1 MDLWFSS
8 LFLVVGLF
16 LSSSAQ
22 TPEECKPLVTPLS
35 MADLSVMYGRM
46 NFLVGYVDNGIF
58 NDILKTTES
67 SWVNISMSTS
77 SPNDLVMAEHNKIN
91 GTCMRSNFTV
101 NIEGDTAKVEMAKVS
116 STFQSLPT
124 CDGCMVFSI
133 NSTSMDINIL
143 LQKMNFSS
151 PIDKPEFNARTLYL
165 LARGTTLEE
174 SDLEVFK
181 KQASCLGF
189 TGEPNF
195 HYNPENEFC
204 KEGEGVMIIA

>member
-35 MADLSVMYGRM
+35 MADPSVMYGRM
-46 NFLVGYVDNGIF
+46 NFLVGYVDNGIL
-58 NDILKTTES
+58 NDILKLTES

-77 SPNDLVMAEHNKIN
+77 SPNDLVMAQHNKMN
-91 GTCMRSNFTV
+91 GTCIRSNVTA
-101 NIEGDTAKVEMAKVS
+101 NIEGDTAKVEMAKVI

-124 CDGCMVFSI
+124 CDGCKVFSI
-133 NSTSMDINIL
+133 NTTSMNINNL

-151 PIDKPEFNARTLYL
+151 PTDKPEFNAHALYL
-165 LARGTTLEE
+165 MARGTTLEE

-189 TGEPNF
+189 TREPDF

-204 KEGEGVMIIA
+204 KEDEGVMIIA

>member
-22 TPEECKPLVTPLS
+22 TPKECKPLVTPLS
-35 MADLSVMYGRM
+35 MADLSVLCGRM
-46 NFLVGYVDNGIF
+46 NVLVGYVDNGIF
-58 NDILKTTES
+58 NEMLKTTES
-67 SWVNISMSTS
+67 AWLNISMSTS
-77 SPNDLVMAEHNKIN
+77 SPNDLVMAQHNKIN
-91 GTCMRSNFTV
+91 GTCMRSNFTM
-101 NIEGDTAKVEMAKVS
+101 NIEGVTAKSQMGKVS
-116 STFQSLPT
+116 FTFQSLPT
-124 CDGCMVFSI
+124 CDGCMVSTV
-133 NSTSMDINIL
+133 NSTSMNINNL
-143 LQKMNFSS
+143 PQKMNFSS
-151 PIDKPEFNARTLYL
+151 PTDKPEINARALYL
-165 LARGTTLEE
+165 FARGATVEE

-189 TGEPNF
+189 TGEPDF

>member
-8 LFLVVGLF
+8 VFLVVGLF

-35 MADLSVMYGRM
+35 MADPSVIYGRM
-46 NFLVGYVDNGIF
+46 NLIMGYVDNGIF
-58 NDILKTTES
+58 NDILKATES
-67 SWVNISMSTS
+67 SWVNMSMSTS
-77 SPNDLVMAEHNKIN
+77 SPNDLVMAQLYKMN
-91 GTCMRSNFTV
+91 GTCIRSNLTL
-101 NIEGDTAKVEMAKVS
+101 NIEGDTAKS
-116 STFQSLPT
+116 QSNFTFQLMPN
-124 CDGCMVFSI
+124 CDGCMVTTV
-133 NSTSMDINIL
+133 NSTFMNINNS

-151 PIDKPEFNARTLYL
+151 PTDKPEINARALYL
-165 LARGTTLEE
+165 FARGMTLEE

-189 TGEPNF
+189 TREPDF

-204 KEGEGVMIIA
+204 KEDEGVMIIA